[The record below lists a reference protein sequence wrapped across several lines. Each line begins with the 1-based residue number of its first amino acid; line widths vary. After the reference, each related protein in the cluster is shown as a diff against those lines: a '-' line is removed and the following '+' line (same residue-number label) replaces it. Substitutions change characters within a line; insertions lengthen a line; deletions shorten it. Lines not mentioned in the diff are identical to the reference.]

1 MFKFYRMNMFNVSI
15 QNDSTV
21 SPMSNKENDS
31 FTVTVYQSV
40 FYLCLTYY
48 VLNGKQ
54 ELIYKNPI

>member
-48 VLNGKQ
+48 VLKGKQ
-54 ELIYKNPI
+54 ELI